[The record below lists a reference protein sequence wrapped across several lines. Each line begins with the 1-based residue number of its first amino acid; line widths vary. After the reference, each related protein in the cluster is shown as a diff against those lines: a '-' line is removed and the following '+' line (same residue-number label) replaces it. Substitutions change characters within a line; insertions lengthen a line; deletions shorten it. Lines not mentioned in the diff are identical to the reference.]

1 MENTDSLSREQINSR
16 FCLYQEKNGY
26 RFTLDSLLVAAFP
39 GLRPATRVLDV
50 GTGTGI
56 IPLLL
61 ISRQPDLQISA
72 VEIQPEA
79 AALARKNMEENGL
92 PGVEII
98 QGDVRELSPE
108 LHNRF
113 HLVIS
118 NPPYYRPGD
127 GWVSPHTG
135 TAQSRHE
142 MLLPLEELVDKA
154 WKLVSPGGRFV
165 CIYPATRLSDLLVA
179 VRQAGFYPLKIRMVH
194 SRQNHPA
201 RAVLLDCGKDAGKQ
215 LKVCRPLIMHEEDG
229 SYSPEISRLLEEG
242 RLEEA

>member
-39 GLRPATRVLDV
+39 RLRPALRVLDV

-61 ISRQPDLQISA
+61 LSRQPDLRVSA

-79 AALARKNMEENGL
+79 AMLARKNMLENGL
-92 PGVEII
+92 SDVEIL
-98 QGDVRELSPE
+98 QGDVRELPAE

-113 HLVIS
+113 SLVIS
-118 NPPYYRPGD
+118 NPPYYRSGD
-127 GWVSPHTG
+127 GWQSPHAG
-135 TAQSRHE
+135 TARSRHE
-142 MLLPLEELVDKA
+142 TLLPLGELVGKA
-154 WKLVSPGGRFV
+154 WKLVAPGGRFV
-165 CIYPATRLSDLLVA
+165 CIYPAARLADLLWE
-179 VRQAGFYPLKIRMVH
+179 VRQTGFHPLRIRMVH
-194 SRQNHPA
+194 SRENQPA
-201 RAVLLDCGKDAGKQ
+201 RAVLLDSGKDAGKQ
-215 LKVCRPLIMHEEDG
+215 LQVCPPLIMHNEDG

-242 RLEEA
+242 RLED